1 MEKSRCAGFFEM
13 PGTRDSFFISRKISQ
28 KKKDYVVQLTKKS
41 QKNYTIP
48 VCAAERRVWQD
59 LDGDKHTPV

>member
-48 VCAAERRVWQD
+48 VCAAERRV
-59 LDGDKHTPV
+59 